1 MNYLQLAQRLHA
13 ESLRSTAAP
22 TTVTGAT
29 DRNLRLF
36 TLIAD
41 KWRNLQTE
49 RDWRWMR
56 AQLNSPVT
64 IGLQTYTGAGLGAA
78 RFGRWREEDM
88 QYEPVIYRTASPSG
102 YWALGY
108 WDVVSF
114 RREYIYRSLGNTTP
128 IAWSYDENDQ
138 LLLGP
143 APAEAY
149 NLRIDYWKSPSELAA
164 DADTPDMPDRF
175 HMVLVWEALMDIATS
190 DAAPEILANAQRNL
204 SMLRQALI
212 FDQARLP
219 FVT

>member
-41 KWRNLQTE
+41 KCRNLQTE

-88 QYEPVIYRTASPSG
+88 QYEPVMYRTASAQTAPRPG
-102 YWALGY
+102 
-108 WDVVSF
+108 
-114 RREYIYRSLGNTTP
+114 RRPCRFAGQ
-128 IAWSYDENDQ
+128 WS
-138 LLLGP
+138 
-143 APAEAY
+143 
-149 NLRIDYWKSPSELAA
+149 
-164 DADTPDMPDRF
+164 
-175 HMVLVWEALMDIATS
+175 
-190 DAAPEILANAQRNL
+190 
-204 SMLRQALI
+204 QAS
-212 FDQARLP
+212 
-219 FVT
+219 